1 MNEPAK
7 KLPKSLILVLILLAS
22 VCVIILVNVRE
33 GFEVFNTFQPE
44 IDGMESPPSPGY
56 P

>member
-7 KLPKSLILVLILLAS
+7 KLPKSLILVLVLLAS
-22 VCVIILVNVRE
+22 VCIIILVNVRE
-33 GFEVFNTFQPE
+33 GFEVFNTFQPDLE
-44 IDGMESPPSPGY
+44 EMETQSTPGF